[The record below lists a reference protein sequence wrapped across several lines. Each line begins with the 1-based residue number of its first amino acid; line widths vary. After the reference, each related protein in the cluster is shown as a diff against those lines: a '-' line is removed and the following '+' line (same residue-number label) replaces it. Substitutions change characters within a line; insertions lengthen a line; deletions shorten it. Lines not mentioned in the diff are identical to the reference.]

1 MNTVAKAAPD
11 GRTLLFSPSGNIVIS
26 PSLLAVAVGFSA
38 AVGIVFGVWP
48 ARQAAVLDP
57 IAALRYE

>member
-1 MNTVAKAAPD
+1 LVVAA
-11 GRTLLFSPSGNIVIS
+11 
-26 PSLLAVAVGFSA
+26 GFSA

-57 IAALRYE
+57 ITALRAE